1 MEFINRRKRL
11 FLALGILFCFAAIIV
26 SITGVA
32 PTGFIGRGVSYVV
45 VPMQRGASS
54 ATGWVSG
61 RFSILARSAEILAE
75 NQALVEAN
83 IRLSNENAR
92 MAALDE
98 EVTRLLTLL
107 NMRERYPHLPM
118 IGARIIGQNP
128 NDWQS
133 SFYIDVGEN
142 DGVFPYMVVLGD
154 GGVLGVIHETGPN
167 HALVVSVLDN
177 NFAAAARNARTE
189 DLGTL
194 RGDLD
199 LRNDGLI
206 RMRHII
212 YTARFM
218 PGDEITT
225 SAHGTVFP
233 QGLHV
238 GTVVDLQPNPEGLT
252 QYAIIRPSVNLDRVD
267 MVLVVTRLFGDAS
280 DIDDIEG

>member
-1 MEFINRRKRL
+1 MEFINRHKRL
-11 FLALGILFCFAAIIV
+11 FLAFGILFCFAAIIV

-32 PTGFIGRGVSYVV
+32 PTGFIGRGLSYIV
-45 VPMQRGASS
+45 VPLQRGASS
-54 ATGWVSG
+54 ATGWIGG
-61 RFSILARSAEILAE
+61 RFYILARSAEILSE
-75 NQALVEAN
+75 NQALVEEN

-92 MAALDE
+92 MVALYE
-98 EVTRLLTLL
+98 ENIRLRTIVS
-107 NMRERYPHLPM
+107 MRERYPQLPM

-133 SFYIDVGEN
+133 SFNIDVGEN

-167 HALVVSVLDN
+167 HALVVSVMDN

-189 DLGTL
+189 DLGTVG
-194 RGDLD
+194 GDLD
-199 LRNDGLI
+199 LRNDGLM
-206 RMRHII
+206 RMRHIVD
-212 YTARFM
+212 TARFL

-238 GTVVDLQPNPEGLT
+238 GTVVSVHPSPEGLT
-252 QYAIIRPSVNLDRVD
+252 QYAIVRPSVNLDRIDIV
-267 MVLVVTRLFGDAS
+267 MVVNQLFGDATGLTA
-280 DIDDIEG
+280 EG